1 MKTEKNDYAK
11 SFGLSFKLVPETTAL
26 LIIDLQN
33 ASASRTK
40 GLGKL
45 LKEQGR
51 EEAGEYRF
59 NRIENVILPNVQKLL
74 KYFREKE
81 LNIIY
86 VTLGSEKDDFS
97 DLPPN
102 VYSLI
107 KSTDNRKGTETNDVL
122 DEIKP
127 LSNELVIN
135 KTTMSA
141 FVSTNINSVLKKMN
155 IKYLLCCGVSTNSC
169 VQSTAMNAADY
180 GYYCVLVDDACGAAK
195 EKFHLATIEN
205 FGRLCGRVAC
215 TEAVLEELES
225 YQK

>member
-1 MKTEKNDYAK
+1 MKTKKNDYAK
-11 SFGLSFKLVPETTAL
+11 SFGVSFTLVPENTAL

-51 EEAGEYRF
+51 EEEGEYRF
-59 NRIENVILPNVQKLL
+59 NRIENVIVPNVQKLL
-74 KYFREKE
+74 KYFRKKE
-81 LNIIY
+81 LNIIF

-97 DLPPN
+97 DLPPD
-102 VYSLI
+102 VFSII
-107 KSTDNRKGTETNDVL
+107 KATDNRKGTETNEVL

-127 LSNELVIN
+127 FSGELVIN

-141 FVSTNINSVLKKMN
+141 FVSTNIDSVLKKKN

-169 VQSTAMNAADY
+169 VETTAMNAADY
-180 GYYCVLVDDACGAAK
+180 GYYCTLVEDACGAAK
-195 EKFHLATIEN
+195 ERFHLATIEN
-205 FGRLCGRVAC
+205 FGRLCGRVAS
-215 TEAVLEELES
+215 TEAVLEELVN
-225 YQK
+225 YQQ